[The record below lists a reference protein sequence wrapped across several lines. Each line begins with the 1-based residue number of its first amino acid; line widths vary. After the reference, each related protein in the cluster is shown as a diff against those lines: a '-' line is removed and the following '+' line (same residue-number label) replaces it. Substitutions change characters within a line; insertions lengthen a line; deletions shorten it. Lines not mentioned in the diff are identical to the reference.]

1 MSLAISSQLIAYRF
15 PNIQSE
21 SLQNGLQ
28 PQFDLE
34 RQYGRSVNADAQ
46 CEWTFND
53 KFSLDAVSTHCFTRA
68 CAKRE
73 TLLQRMSMVIFTMK

>member
-1 MSLAISSQLIAYRF
+1 MSLAISSQLITYRF
-15 PNIQSE
+15 PNTPSE

-28 PQFDLE
+28 PQFELK
-34 RQYGRSVNADAQ
+34 RQHGRSVDTDAQ

-53 KFSLDAVSTHCFTRA
+53 KFSWDAVSTHCFTRA

-73 TLLQRMSMVIFTMK
+73 TLLLRMSMVIFTMK